1 MQSVFHG
8 TMAILIL
15 ALLASVPAGLAEDLA
30 GPTVGVLTWFAVL
43 ALLLRWAT
51 RSRRGEGAGRPFDVR
66 AKDPGGTDTP

>member
-30 GPTVGVLTWFAVL
+30 GPTAGVLTWFAVF
-43 ALLLRWAT
+43 ALILRWAT
-51 RSRRGEGAGRPFDVR
+51 RPRPGRDAGHAIDVR